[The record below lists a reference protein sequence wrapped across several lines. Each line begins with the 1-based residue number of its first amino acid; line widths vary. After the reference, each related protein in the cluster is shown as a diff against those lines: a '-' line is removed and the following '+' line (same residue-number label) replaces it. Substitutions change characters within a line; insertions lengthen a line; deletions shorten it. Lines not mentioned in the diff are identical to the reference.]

1 MKQKEFQ
8 KISLIKNPYYIF
20 TREENAHPRGNILL
34 KTLEPPEQK
43 TVYNKKI
50 FINPL
55 ITYKSRNSKVS
66 SISSSLKKVALNSKL
81 YGNYIDYYVNLT
93 QENYFKIPSVEKYP
107 LLKNKDYLS
116 VKLQNLTNRIPND
129 TSKENLYLSKSNT
142 IFISG
147 LDSTK
152 IPKNYNQ
159 KQIYELNYTKYKFS
173 HVKKEEDG
181 DIENDLKDFSEL
193 CYENLF
199 ESKFMKKNKIKN
211 IDINNCFIEKQ
222 KNFKFFQDYI
232 KKVAELKDIFNENN
246 YHRNTK
252 FSGRTVI
259 KKEKMEFTLDIYSL
273 CFKFFSLNDNNN
285 DNNNKQKESQKL
297 YFPFILMPFFYLL
310 DFTSFKVLLSEIII
324 YNKNKGFEFV
334 KEKLLIKI
342 LEKYICYIE
351 NSLENKNNYTD
362 NITYNKNETIFPY
375 IYDWIIIG
383 DFLNEEKKENN
394 NNSENSNNN
403 YKCYKLKIVLPKIKF
418 KVDNLKLK
426 INKLLNKQIIANL
439 LENKFK
445 NWKKLIFFDLFSTKR
460 FKLMMNIIMLNM
472 HYKITLKKINLNQ
485 KYNRLNKDYEFFLT
499 KIGENNSL
507 YYGLIPYIILMII
520 RQNKKKFQ
528 KINLNLKNSINLN
541 KYKKYWGIIN
551 TLFKCMY
558 FDKMKNHISFKLD
571 LLEGDDNEKPE
582 DNIEDNIDIN
592 DINNNNPNKENMN
605 NTNPSKFMIRKATSK
620 NKSLREKE
628 TNNVVIK
635 YKDKN
640 FSITL
645 LNYTLRKI
653 NITSINSEE
662 KYLIVPPKLLN
673 DIMSIKDDNK
683 IINLNCSDIPI
694 IAKYIGENSKY
705 ILFAKESNNIAE
717 EKRIKEKTKEDKEI
731 KLFLTKKE
739 EVKEIKKSELSRN
752 KFNILRSKTLKPVL
766 NYEEDKT
773 ENKKEEDK
781 TENKKE
787 EEDEIKRNINAKK
800 RFSTKYV
807 FPQKL
812 FFDRDKKRK
821 VTITNML
828 ELNKN
833 RFENTQKEQRRTLVA
848 GELNF

>member
-43 TVYNKKI
+43 TLYNKKI

-485 KYNRLNKDYEFFLT
+485 KYN
-499 KIGENNSL
+499 
-507 YYGLIPYIILMII
+507 
-520 RQNKKKFQ
+520 
-528 KINLNLKNSINLN
+528 
-541 KYKKYWGIIN
+541 
-551 TLFKCMY
+551 
-558 FDKMKNHISFKLD
+558 
-571 LLEGDDNEKPE
+571 
-582 DNIEDNIDIN
+582 
-592 DINNNNPNKENMN
+592 
-605 NTNPSKFMIRKATSK
+605 
-620 NKSLREKE
+620 
-628 TNNVVIK
+628 
-635 YKDKN
+635 
-640 FSITL
+640 
-645 LNYTLRKI
+645 
-653 NITSINSEE
+653 
-662 KYLIVPPKLLN
+662 
-673 DIMSIKDDNK
+673 IM
-683 IINLNCSDIPI
+683 
-694 IAKYIGENSKY
+694 
-705 ILFAKESNNIAE
+705 
-717 EKRIKEKTKEDKEI
+717 
-731 KLFLTKKE
+731 
-739 EVKEIKKSELSRN
+739 V
-752 KFNILRSKTLKPVL
+752 
-766 NYEEDKT
+766 
-773 ENKKEEDK
+773 
-781 TENKKE
+781 
-787 EEDEIKRNINAKK
+787 
-800 RFSTKYV
+800 
-807 FPQKL
+807 
-812 FFDRDKKRK
+812 
-821 VTITNML
+821 
-828 ELNKN
+828 
-833 RFENTQKEQRRTLVA
+833 
-848 GELNF
+848 

>member
-1 MKQKEFQ
+1 
-8 KISLIKNPYYIF
+8 
-20 TREENAHPRGNILL
+20 
-34 KTLEPPEQK
+34 
-43 TVYNKKI
+43 
-50 FINPL
+50 
-55 ITYKSRNSKVS
+55 
-66 SISSSLKKVALNSKL
+66 
-81 YGNYIDYYVNLT
+81 
-93 QENYFKIPSVEKYP
+93 
-107 LLKNKDYLS
+107 
-116 VKLQNLTNRIPND
+116 
-129 TSKENLYLSKSNT
+129 
-142 IFISG
+142 
-147 LDSTK
+147 
-152 IPKNYNQ
+152 
-159 KQIYELNYTKYKFS
+159 
-173 HVKKEEDG
+173 
-181 DIENDLKDFSEL
+181 
-193 CYENLF
+193 
-199 ESKFMKKNKIKN
+199 
-211 IDINNCFIEKQ
+211 
-222 KNFKFFQDYI
+222 
-232 KKVAELKDIFNENN
+232 
-246 YHRNTK
+246 
-252 FSGRTVI
+252 
-259 KKEKMEFTLDIYSL
+259 MEFTLDIYSL

-324 YNKNKGFEFV
+324 YNKNKGFEYV
-334 KEKLLIKI
+334 KEKLLIQTLK
-342 LEKYICYIE
+342 KYTSYIK
-351 NSLENKNNYTD
+351 NSLENNNNYID
-362 NITYNKNETIFPY
+362 NITYNKKEAIFPL
-375 IYDWIIIG
+375 IYDWIVTM
-383 DFLNEEKKENN
+383 DFINEEKKENSDN
-394 NNSENSNNN
+394 NLENSNNN
-403 YKCYKLKIVLPKIKF
+403 YKCFKLKIVLPKIKF
-418 KVDNLKLK
+418 KVDNLKIK

-439 LENKFK
+439 LRNKFK
-445 NWKKLIFFDLFSTKR
+445 KWKKFIFFDLFGTKR
-460 FKLMMNIIMLNM
+460 FKLMMNLIMLNM
-472 HYKITLKKINLNQ
+472 YYKISLKKINLNP

-499 KIGENNSL
+499 RFEENNSL
-507 YYGLIPYIILMII
+507 YYALIPYVILMLIKP
-520 RQNKKKFQ
+520 NKEKFQ
-528 KINLNLKNSINLN
+528 KINLNLKESINLI
-541 KYKKYWGIIN
+541 KYKKSWGIIN
-551 TLFKCMY
+551 TLFKCMS
-558 FDKMKNHISFKLD
+558 FDTMKNHISFKLD
-571 LLEGDDNEKPE
+571 LLDGDENEKAD
-582 DNIEDNIDIN
+582 DNIEENIKIN
-592 DINNNNPNKENMN
+592 KINKINNYNPNIESMN
-605 NTNPSKFMIRKATSK
+605 NTSPNYFSIHKISSK
-620 NKSLREKE
+620 NKSVREKE
-628 TNNVVIK
+628 ANNVIIK

-640 FSITL
+640 FKITL

-653 NITSINSEE
+653 NITFSDSEE

-787 EEDEIKRNINAKK
+787 EEDEIKRNRNAKK